1 MDAAGPRSAVRLRRM
16 CHWLAI
22 LSASIVLCTPAVQA
36 TANDPAPPGGTT
48 LAAADDMPRSMFVL
62 PSLDGPKQELAGFMG
77 LVVVVHF
84 FATWC
89 EPCRAEMASL
99 RQMQSKLRDQP
110 FVIVP
115 ISVAEADSAVRR
127 FFAGESLPFTILLD
141 RDRSVAKSWNVHTL
155 PSSIVLDRSLKPRF
169 MAEGDMDWARPDV
182 MSTVA
187 DLLKEPPG

>member
-1 MDAAGPRSAVRLRRM
+1 MRHR
-16 CHWLAI
+16 LAI
-22 LSASIVLCTPAVQA
+22 LSALIVLCTPAVQA
-36 TANDPAPPGGTT
+36 TAGDPAPVGSAT
-48 LAAADDMPRSMFVL
+48 LAAADDTPRSMFVL

-115 ISVAEADSAVRR
+115 ISVAEADGAVRR
-127 FFAGESLPFTILLD
+127 FFADDSLPFTILLD

-182 MSTVA
+182 MSMLA